1 MYLNKKLQV
10 KQIFTNMFKCPKC
23 NKEFNFNSNFNRH
36 KNRKIPCYKDKDIY
50 NCKLC
55 KSDFKYE
62 SDYLRHNKTKK
73 HQLNIIEKTNDNQLG
88 TRYCSVAVNIKEDE
102 NEKFKQEI
110 LKLNNINNIL
120 NNKIKFLEEE
130 NLILKQN
137 NKIHSNNEFIY
148 IMHCAQHIN
157 SNIYKIGRTK
167 NIMNKFKQYPKG
179 SELLFSINCTNA
191 KNTESKILNNLK
203 SNTNYLQYKESGNEY
218 FQCNLENLKLDIQ
231 KILSE
236 EN

>member
-1 MYLNKKLQV
+1 MY
-10 KQIFTNMFKCPKC
+10 KCSKC
-23 NKEFNFNSNFNRH
+23 NKEFNYESQLTRH
-36 KNRKIPCYKDKDIY
+36 KNRKETCDKKEDF

-55 KSDFKYE
+55 NSNFKYKSDYM
-62 SDYLRHNKTKK
+62 RHEKTKK
-73 HQLNIIEKTNDNQLG
+73 HKLNLNNNYKNSNFTE
-88 TRYCSVAVNIKEDE
+88 E
-102 NEKFKQEI
+102 
-110 LKLNNINNIL
+110 NNINESINLKEEIINLKEEIIKLNTTINML

-167 NIMNKFKQYPKG
+167 NVMNRFKQYPKG

-191 KNTESKILNNLK
+191 KRIESKILNNLK
-203 SNTNYLQYKESGNEY
+203 TNVNYLQYKDSGNEY
-218 FQCNLENLKLDIQ
+218 FQCDLETLKLDIQ